1 MKKKEFT
8 ISYSE
13 IDQNRF
19 GYKTAKAFIAA
30 KQEIEK
36 TLTFCYEKN
45 IEFLIARCETNNL
58 KIVQGLEDE
67 GFKLMDTLI
76 YYRFNLITRDIKQ
89 QNPPY
94 LVRKA
99 SSKADADQV
108 ARVAEKAF
116 KNYFGHY
123 HADSRLD
130 QKSCDAVYA
139 DWAYRSCL
147 DRSVADSVFVSET
160 DGSIDGFATFKIHS
174 EEVEGVLFGIVPE
187 AQHRGRLQVLIKN
200 GLQWCKEK
208 NISSMI
214 TSTQIQNYAVQKVWV
229 RMGFEPYSS
238 FYTFHKWF

>member
-19 GYKTAKAFIAA
+19 GYKTAKAFITA

-76 YYRFNLITRDIKQ
+76 YYRFNLISRDIKQ

-130 QKSCDAVYA
+130 QNSCDAVYT

-147 DRSVADSVFVSET
+147 DRSVADSVFVSC
-160 DGSIDGFATFKIHS
+160 G
-174 EEVEGVLFGIVPE
+174 
-187 AQHRGRLQVLIKN
+187 
-200 GLQWCKEK
+200 
-208 NISSMI
+208 
-214 TSTQIQNYAVQKVWV
+214 
-229 RMGFEPYSS
+229 
-238 FYTFHKWF
+238 